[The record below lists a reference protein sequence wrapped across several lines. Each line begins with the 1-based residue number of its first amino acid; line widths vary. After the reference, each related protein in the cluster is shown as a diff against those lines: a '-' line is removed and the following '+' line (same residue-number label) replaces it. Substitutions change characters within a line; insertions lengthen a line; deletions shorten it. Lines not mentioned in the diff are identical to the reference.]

1 MNAAYKTSVSRV
13 QSGNRRPPLD
23 TRAIWE
29 QLEESPEAASDSAW
43 AVGYLDVLLLLL
55 TLFAA
60 LLGIG
65 YMQAE
70 ETEKRADRGDWL
82 WSLSQSAVAASTAAA
97 GKLELEPEVLLAAY
111 RTRPATEQPR
121 EVVDPEP
128 SPKSVD
134 VEPGIPI
141 AGEIVLTAPDTD
153 LPEPLLRFDPKDLAG
168 MVRDIQDERLGVE
181 VQEQQVRVEMQDDI
195 LFPLGSADLGE
206 SGKRLLDRLT
216 DGLASRDIAI
226 QVEGHTDDLPIATAR
241 FPSNWELSSYRAT
254 TVARY
259 LIERGVERD
268 RIQVSGHAD
277 TRPRVPN
284 DSRENRA
291 RNRRVSLVLQQ
302 WQEVVTA
309 KPPMLPEPGQWK
321 EI

>member
-1 MNAAYKTSVSRV
+1 MNRTY
-13 QSGNRRPPLD
+13 GRPLVRPASADLRPRLD
-23 TRAIWE
+23 SRAIM
-29 QLEESPEAASDSAW
+29 EELDEPREAASDSAW

-65 YMQAE
+65 YMQSE
-70 ETEKRADRGDWL
+70 ETENRAGGGDWL
-82 WSLSQSAVAASTAAA
+82 LNLSRSFADAVPASPAA
-97 GKLELEPEVLLAAY
+97 LELEPEILLAAY
-111 RTRPATEQPR
+111 QARPVNPQPP
-121 EVVDPEP
+121 ELPEP
-128 SPKSVD
+128 APKPGATD
-134 VEPGIPI
+134 TEPGIPVH
-141 AGEIVLTAPDTD
+141 GEIVLTAPETD